1 MMYGVLGVFRR
12 TDVNP
17 SYMPVWVQEFSSDM
31 GSRGVK
37 RIADVGRLRTAQFSQ
52 VPI

>member
-1 MMYGVLGVFRR
+1 
-12 TDVNP
+12 
-17 SYMPVWVQEFSSDM
+17 M

-52 VPI
+52 VLVQFHGLKIFIYLSFDGYV